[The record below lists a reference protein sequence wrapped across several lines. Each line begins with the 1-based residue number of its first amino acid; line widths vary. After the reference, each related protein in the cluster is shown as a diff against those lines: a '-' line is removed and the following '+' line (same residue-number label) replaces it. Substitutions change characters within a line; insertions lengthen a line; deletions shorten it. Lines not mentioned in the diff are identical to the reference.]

1 MTMMVLPA
9 WQLMMVQRA
18 PGPAPETPTIV
29 SILLAVHSCE
39 DTAGERI
46 NGLQAGRDPGD
57 GTSSSG
63 LKPQVPAGMCE
74 ET

>member
-18 PGPAPETPTIV
+18 PGQALETPTIV
-29 SILLAVHSCE
+29 SILLAVHSCK
-39 DTAGERI
+39 DTAGEGI
-46 NGLQAGRDPGD
+46 NGLQAGGDPGD
-57 GTSSSG
+57 RTSSSG
-63 LKPQVPAGMCE
+63 LEAQVPAGMCQ